1 MNVAEQDFNP
11 NDPKYA
17 VLADIVR
24 DYYLAQKRNR
34 FCPQTPTER
43 QQIFLSLE
51 NEREVFYGGAAGGGK
66 SSALLMAATE
76 YVDTPNYAA
85 LLLRRTY
92 ADLSKPGALLD
103 RAAEWFRNT
112 GARWNDQKK
121 QWKFPGGGKVT
132 FGYLEAEIDKY
143 NYQSS
148 EYQFIGFDELSQ
160 FSPTQ
165 YLYMFSRLRRLSN
178 SKVPL
183 RMRAGSNPGGVGAN
197 WVYDRFIPE
206 DFMPV
211 DALKAKVW
219 VKEGVDDTG
228 RPFRRCFVP
237 ARMHDNPHLDRA
249 EYVEALSELDAVT
262 REQLLEGDWQIRE
275 KGNVYPM
282 WEDGV
287 NGRHVI
293 TWDQFASVFGTK
305 HVPRHWLGAH
315 GHDPG
320 FDPDPRAAVW
330 NFVAGANGPLAG
342 DVFCIRELYENRMT
356 VDDFAEAVK
365 MAEAPLNEAS
375 RIQTRIIGHEASSE
389 QATLAQKHSL
399 RYSKGKPDANGG
411 IAQMRH
417 QLRITD
423 TDRPHPFKPQING
436 RPHFYVVVDKK
447 QMVGPKDAGG
457 MVNFRAEIQSYRYID
472 GAPSLQRGSPKI
484 VPYDFFNHLM
494 DAQRGLAQNWFAKIA
509 PLSDE
514 EQIESLLNPALRKEA
529 VGKGIADGTRN
540 RQGAIHARM
549 AEVARLQQAQ
559 QQSLYTHPLAMP
571 EVD

>member
-1 MNVAEQDFNP
+1 M
-11 NDPKYA
+11 
-17 VLADIVR
+17 R
-24 DYYLAQKRNR
+24 DQYLARKRSR
-34 FCPQTPTER
+34 FCPQSPTDR
-43 QQIFLSLE
+43 QKLFLSLK

-76 YVDTPNYAA
+76 YVDKPNYAA

-121 QWKFPGGGKVT
+121 QWKFPGGGKIT

-160 FSPTQ
+160 FSETQ
-165 YLYMFSRLRRLSN
+165 YVYMFSRLRRLANSN
-178 SKVPL
+178 VPL

-197 WVYDRFIPE
+197 WVYNRFIPE
-206 DFMPV
+206 DFTPA
-211 DALKAKVW
+211 DALTPKVW
-219 VKEGVDDTG
+219 IKEGVDDKG
-228 RPFRRCFVP
+228 RAFHRAFVP
-237 ARMHDNPHLDRA
+237 ARMHDNPYLDQA

-275 KGNVYPM
+275 RGNVYPM
-282 WEDGV
+282 WEDGA
-287 NGRHVI
+287 NGKHVI
-293 TWDQFASVFGTK
+293 TWEQFANVFGVN
-305 HVPRHWLGAH
+305 HIPRHWLGAT

-330 NFVAGANGPLAG
+330 NFVAGANGPLTG
-342 DVFCIRELYENRMT
+342 DVFCMRELYENRMT

-365 MAEAPLNEAS
+365 LAEAPLFEAA
-375 RIQTRIIGHEASSE
+375 RIKTRIIGHEASSE
-389 QATLAQKHSL
+389 QATLSQKHAL
-399 RYSKGKPDANGG
+399 RYTKGKPDANGG

-417 QLRITD
+417 ALRITD
-423 TDRPHPFKPQING
+423 TDKPHPFKPHKTSCDDVKCQGCILG
-436 RPHFYVVVDKK
+436 RPHFYVIVDKN
-447 QMVGPKDAGG
+447 QLLVPRDERG
-457 MVNFRAEIQSYRYID
+457 MVNFRAEIASYRYVD
-472 GAPSLQRGSPKI
+472 GSPSQQRGMPKI

-494 DAQRGLAQNWFAKIA
+494 DAQRGVAQNWFARIA

-514 EQIESLLNPALRKEA
+514 ERIESKLNPALRKDA
-529 VGKGIADGTRN
+529 VAEGIADGTRN
-540 RQGAIHARM
+540 RQGAVHARM
-549 AEVARLQQAQ
+549 AEIARIQQAERQ
-559 QQSLYTHPLAMP
+559 EQYSHPLAN
-571 EVD
+571 EEYGF

>member
-1 MNVAEQDFNP
+1 MT
-11 NDPKYA
+11 DPTGLTPIQKQA
-17 VLADIVR
+17 IFGLADAL
-24 DYYLAQKRNR
+24 LAAKRSRSR
-34 FCPQTPTER
+34 FCPQAPTER
-43 QQIFLSLE
+43 QRLFLSLKD
-51 NEREVFYGGAAGGGK
+51 EREVFYGGAAGGGK

-121 QWKFPGGGKVT
+121 QWRFPGGGKVT

-160 FSPTQ
+160 FSLTQ
-165 YLYMFSRLRRLSN
+165 YLYMFSRLRRLTN

-183 RMRAGSNPGGVGAN
+183 RMRAGSNPGGIGAA
-197 WVYDRFIPE
+197 WVYERFIPE

-219 VKEGVDDTG
+219 VKEGVDDKG
-228 RPFRRCFVP
+228 RAFRRSFVP
-237 ARMHDNPHLDRA
+237 ARMHDNPYLDRA
-249 EYVEALSELDAVT
+249 EYVEALSELDTVT

-275 KGNVYPM
+275 RGNVYPM
-282 WEDGV
+282 WDE
-287 NGRHVI
+287 RWHVI
-293 TWDQFASVFGTK
+293 TWEQFAKVFEVN

-342 DVFCIRELYENRMT
+342 DVFCVRELYKNRMT

-365 MAEAPLNEAS
+365 MAEAPLHEAS

-389 QATLAQKHSL
+389 QATLSQKHAL
-399 RYSKGKPDANGG
+399 RYTKGKPDANGG

-423 TDRPHPFKPQING
+423 TDKSHPFKPETEIMG
-436 RPHFYVVVDKK
+436 RPHFYVVVDKN
-447 QMVGPKDAGG
+447 QLAGPKDARG
-457 MVNFRAEIQSYRYID
+457 MVNFRAEIQAYRYID
-472 GAPSLQRGSPKI
+472 GSPSLQRGSPKI

-494 DAQRGLAQNWFAKIA
+494 DAQRGVAQNWFARIA

-514 EQIESLLNPALRKEA
+514 ERVESKLNPSLRAGPVEQ
-529 VGKGIADGTRN
+529 GIADGTRN
-540 RQGAIHARM
+540 RQAAIHARM
-549 AEVARLQQAQ
+549 AAIARIQEAERKEQF
-559 QQSLYTHPLAMP
+559 SHPLADG
-571 EVD
+571 EIIGW